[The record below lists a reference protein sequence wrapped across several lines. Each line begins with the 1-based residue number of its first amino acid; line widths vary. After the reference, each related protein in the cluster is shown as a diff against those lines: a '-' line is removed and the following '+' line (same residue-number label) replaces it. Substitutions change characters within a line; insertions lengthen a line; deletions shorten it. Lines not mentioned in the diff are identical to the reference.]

1 MLNASFFQKSK
12 LDIVRYLLK
21 VEIILELPFKILITN
36 LPVANVYLYTSK
48 TQMQS
53 ISALHL
59 AQDTSRYSFSKAF
72 SLISSLYYH

>member
-12 LDIVRYLLK
+12 LDIVHYLLK
-21 VEIILELPFKILITN
+21 IEIILELPFKILITI
-36 LPVANVYLYTSK
+36 LQVANVYLYTSK

-53 ISALHL
+53 ISVLHL